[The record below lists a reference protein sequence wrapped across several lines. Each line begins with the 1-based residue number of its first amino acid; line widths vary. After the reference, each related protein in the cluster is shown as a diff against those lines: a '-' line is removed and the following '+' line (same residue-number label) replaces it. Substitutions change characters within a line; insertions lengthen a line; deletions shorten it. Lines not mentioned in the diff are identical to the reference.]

1 MSSIGQGPGP
11 RSPHIS
17 ALSSIAELRLGSV
30 TVAGAFAAGWFI
42 DYVLDLRKVK
52 ARAASIWSPLP
63 PALPNKDSM
72 LRGSIARH

>member
-17 ALSSIAELRLGSV
+17 ALSGIAELRPGSV

-42 DYVLDLRKVK
+42 DYALDLREVK
-52 ARAASIWSPLP
+52 ARASSIWFET
-63 PALPNKDSM
+63 
-72 LRGSIARH
+72 